1 MNNKKL
7 DKVIKALKRGDDN
20 AFDTMYE
27 ETKSIVFYTA
37 LDVLKDQALAEDI
50 MQDTYL
56 KVLKEL
62 DRYTFNE
69 GFRGWI
75 KTIAKNLSIN
85 AYNKRRR
92 EVNVTVEDSPYLFET
107 KNDDLEKRYHLNK
120 LLKILDDQERQ
131 IVFRHAVDQ
140 ETHKAIANSMDMP
153 LGTVLWKYQQA
164 LKKLRKKG
172 GAL

>member
-7 DKVIKALKRGDDN
+7 DTVIKALKRGDDN
-20 AFDTMYE
+20 AFDIMYE

-37 LDVLKDQALAEDI
+37 LDVLKDRALAEDI

-62 DRYTFNE
+62 DRYTFNQ

-75 KTIAKNLSIN
+75 KTIAKNISIN
-85 AYNKRRR
+85 AYNKRKK
-92 EVNVTVEDSPYLFET
+92 EVNVTVDDSPYLFT
-107 KNDDLEKRYHLNK
+107 TDNDDLENRYFLNK
-120 LLKILDDQERQ
+120 LLKTLSDDERQ
-131 IVFRHAVDQ
+131 IVMRHAVYQ
-140 ETHKAIANSMDMP
+140 ETHKAIASSMDMP

-164 LKKLRKKG
+164 LKKLKKKG

>member
-7 DKVIKALKRGDDN
+7 DTVIKALKRGDDN
-20 AFDTMYE
+20 AFDIMYE

-37 LDVLKDQALAEDI
+37 LDVLKDRALAEDI

-62 DRYTFNE
+62 DRYTFNQ

-85 AYNKRRR
+85 AYNKRKK
-92 EVNVTVEDSPYLFET
+92 EVNVTVDDSPYLFT
-107 KNDDLEKRYHLNK
+107 TDNDDLENRYFLNK
-120 LLKILDDQERQ
+120 LLKTLSDDERQ
-131 IVFRHAVDQ
+131 IVMRHAVYQ
-140 ETHKAIANSMDMP
+140 ETHKAIASSMDMP

-164 LKKLRKKG
+164 LKKLKKKG